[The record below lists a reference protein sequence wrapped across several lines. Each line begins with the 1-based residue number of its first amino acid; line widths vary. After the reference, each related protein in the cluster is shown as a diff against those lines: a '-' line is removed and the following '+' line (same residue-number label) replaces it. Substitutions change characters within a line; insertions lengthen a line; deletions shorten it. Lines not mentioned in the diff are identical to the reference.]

1 MTSDEQG
8 AGPVEVAG
16 ESVGIDEAAAQEC
29 FEQLAA
35 VKDSILEG
43 VITPW

>member
-1 MTSDEQG
+1 MTVDVQG
-8 AGPVEVAG
+8 SGSVEAADGSVEVD
-16 ESVGIDEAAAQEC
+16 ESAAQEC